1 MGAIVLNWFILNIY
15 SFTCSLMFWVHI
27 SKLRD
32 GDHRIIFSGHSA
44 LPSVK
49 KRNSPTKQH
58 LLYWATYVFG
68 CWTPA
73 THQPITQ
80 GIYGA
85 VAYCR
90 KKRRNRIDAS
100 LLKIPSR
107 NGGGNISRAIFC
119 SRLCIV
125 AHSLIFIRTMIVFE
139 LLCIFKTKMIKLSNV

>member
-32 GDHRIIFSGHSA
+32 RDHRIIFSGHSA

-90 KKRRNRIDAS
+90 KKEGIESMRHCSKFRQGTVVATFQEQYFALAYALLPIPWFSYGQWLSLNCYAS
-100 LLKIPSR
+100 LKP
-107 NGGGNISRAIFC
+107 
-119 SRLCIV
+119 
-125 AHSLIFIRTMIVFE
+125 
-139 LLCIFKTKMIKLSNV
+139 KW